1 MKVKMLTTQSGSQK
15 GILVEVFEEG
25 VEYDILPR
33 LAEIFLKHGWAK
45 EVELVSNEVKA
56 APKVE
61 DQDVPPVQK
70 PEKKALASP
79 AENKAEE
86 AEEKEVKK
94 PLRRKRK

>member
-15 GILVEVFEEG
+15 GILVEGFEEG

-33 LAEIFLKHGWAK
+33 LADIFLRHGWA
-45 EVELVSNEVKA
+45 EEVSNEVKA

-86 AEEKEVKK
+86 KEVKK